1 MSKKLS
7 ITKLK
12 MAAIANHMMEAGA
25 ELYSNPEVKDKI
37 KKKVQNKKESK

>member
-12 MAAIANHMMEAGA
+12 MAALGNNMIEAGA
-25 ELYSNPEVKDKI
+25 ELYKDLGIKDNVKE
-37 KKKVQNKKESK
+37 KEKNVK

>member
-7 ITKLK
+7 VTKLK

-25 ELYSNPEVKDKI
+25 ELYSNPEVKSKI
-37 KKKVQNKKESK
+37 KKKIEDKKELK